1 MKKILVVQLCRIGDI
16 LMTGPLLRG
25 LRREHPSAEISLM
38 VMDTF
43 AVTPLP
49 AHLYDTLIAFP
60 LSGLAGSLAA
70 RDAGWQPSLETLR
83 AFVRGCTD
91 TPFDLIVNLTH
102 TDVSALITSV
112 LPAKRRVGLVM
123 RADRRRGI
131 DSPWMTYLRAAVRS
145 RELGCFHLVD
155 LFSWTAGV
163 ARDAGG
169 LEIAITPADEA
180 WAERFLRERRL
191 AGRPLIAM
199 QLGASAESKQWP
211 VERFAALA
219 DALDPALGE
228 IVAIGGPNERALAEA
243 FVSSVTRPVVNAAGE
258 STLGELAA
266 FFKHCR
272 LLITNDTG
280 PMHVAAAA
288 GTRVMDISSGPVS
301 AFETGP
307 YGAGHVV
314 VEPETACYPC
324 PLDAEC
330 HHFAC
335 RFALTPADAAAVAR
349 YAMGEAPAPVLAGA
363 RILQSRRTRA
373 SGRIEFVP
381 VGRALTARDRVRM
394 AAAGVWEQT
403 LDAPKRVGD
412 DWVDEGAD
420 AALHAP
426 DPARMALVHAHLA
439 SVARE
444 ADAAA
449 TAVRALP
456 KAAPAKIQKLAE
468 GVHATLERL
477 LALGESE
484 RAVHPLVT
492 HLRHEIDSVGATDL
506 AGIAR
511 AQAAA
516 YTATARRARLLAEEL
531 RAIS

>member
-1 MKKILVVQLCRIGDI
+1 MSTILVVQLCRIGDI

-49 AHLYDTLIAFP
+49 AHLYDRLIAFP

-70 RDAGWQPSLETLR
+70 RDAGWEPSLEDLR
-83 AFVRGCTD
+83 VFIRGCTR

-102 TDVSALITSV
+102 TDMSALITSM

-163 ARDAGG
+163 ARDVQG

-180 WAERFLRERRL
+180 WAGRFLQERRL
-191 AGRPLIAM
+191 NGRPLIAM

-228 IVAIGGPNERALAEA
+228 IVVIGGPNERALAAA
-243 FVSSVTRPVVNAAGE
+243 FAAAVTRPVVNAAGE
-258 STLGELAA
+258 SSLGGLAA
-266 FFKHCR
+266 FFRDCR

-280 PMHVAAAA
+280 PMHIAAAV

-314 VEPETACYPC
+314 IEPETACYPC
-324 PLDAEC
+324 ALDAEC
-330 HHFAC
+330 HHYAC
-335 RFALTPADAAAVAR
+335 RFALAPADAAAAASF
-349 YAMGEAPAPVLAGA
+349 AMGEAPAPVLAGA
-363 RILQSRRTRA
+363 RILQSRRTRET
-373 SGRIEFVP
+373 GRIEFAP
-381 VGRALTARDRVRM
+381 VGAAPTEKDWVRM
-394 AAAGVWEQT
+394 AAAGVWEHT
-403 LDAPKRVGD
+403 LKAPTRVGEG
-412 DWVDEGAD
+412 WVDAGANT
-420 AALHAP
+420 ARHAP
-426 DPARMALVHAHLA
+426 DPARMALVRAHLA
-439 SVARE
+439 KVARE
-444 ADAAA
+444 ADTAAA
-449 TAVRALP
+449 AVRALP
-456 KAAPAKIQKLAE
+456 SAAPAKCQALAD
-468 GVHATLERL
+468 GAHATLERL

-492 HLRHEIDSVGATDL
+492 YLRHEIESVGATDL

-511 AQAAA
+511 AHAAA
-516 YTATARRARLLAEEL
+516 YSATATRARRLAEGL
-531 RAIS
+531 GATS